1 MQMTKKHVVPMPSR
15 REVMRLWMDALQRLS
30 SGSQLN
36 ALEPLA
42 LYALGNFYQFLDRGG
57 DSHAWDIQ
65 ALEAQAAPGALSF
78 RSMAHIFISLR
89 MALRQAIQD
98 YTPEER
104 DWVMERL
111 DIWTDRV
118 ISQYDD
124 QWLRRVQARK
134 AKIIQRVAGLNML
147 NHCAAALNASLDLAA
162 AQDATAQ
169 LALALTNADLSVVYQ
184 LDGDYYYL
192 KASRRKVDVRG
203 IPAPPEVV
211 AASVELNGYRV
222 PLELCQTVI
231 IDEERQ
237 DTPIEVPRK
246 ALGIPELRA
255 VMCVPL
261 RAGDAV
267 IGKITVFYLQPQR
280 FDEQD
285 IHIFE
290 IFANHAGQAINNA
303 RLYEH
308 LSALIAAQERQRIAC
323 EMHDTMLQTLV
334 SLNINLR
341 VALRHAEKGNWDRV
355 QPLLQEAR
363 SLGKMAV
370 QEGRDTLRGLREED
384 CPCCMGED
392 DLVDA
397 LQPELTLF
405 AERAHIEPQLSVR
418 GIPHVP
424 RNVAHHLRRMVGE
437 ALNNVYRHARAS
449 AVRVAI
455 DARADQVRLQVQD
468 DGVGF
473 DLCEVEPLE
482 SFGLSGMRE
491 RARLINARLTVDSA
505 PGRGTT
511 LIIEAPLVNGSRVKS
526 GFG

>member
-1 MQMTKKHVVPMPSR
+1 MQLTTKTAVPMPSR
-15 REVMRLWMDALQRLS
+15 REVMHLWLDVLRRFS
-30 SGSQLN
+30 SGWKRSD
-36 ALEPLA
+36 LEPLA
-42 LYALGNFYQFLDRGG
+42 LCALGSFYHFLDRGEG
-57 DSHAWDIQ
+57 TRNWDVQ
-65 ALEAQAAPGALSF
+65 AFVAHTAPVALSF
-78 RSMAHIFISLR
+78 HSLACIFISLR
-89 MALRQAIQD
+89 MALRRAMQGYPA
-98 YTPEER
+98 EEQS
-104 DWVMERL
+104 WVMEQL

-118 ISQYDD
+118 VFQYDD
-124 QWLRRVQARK
+124 EWLRRVQARK
-134 AKIIQRVAGLNML
+134 AKIIQRVARLNML

-184 LDGDYYYL
+184 LEGDYYYL

-211 AASVELNGYRV
+211 EASIDLDGCRV

-237 DTPIEVPRK
+237 DTSIEVPRK
-246 ALGIPELRA
+246 ALGIPEIQA

-303 RLYEH
+303 RLYER
-308 LSALIAAQERQRIAC
+308 LSALTAAQERQRIAC

-370 QEGRDTLRGLREED
+370 QEGRDTLRGLREEE

-392 DLVDA
+392 DLADI

-405 AERAHIEPQLSVR
+405 AERSHIEPQLSVR
-418 GIPHVP
+418 GIPRVP
-424 RNVAHHLRRMVGE
+424 RNVAHHLRRMIGE

-449 AVRVAI
+449 VVQVAI

-473 DLCEVEPLE
+473 DPGEVEPLK

-511 LIIEAPLVNGSRVKS
+511 LIIEAPLVNRSRVKS
-526 GFG
+526 DFD